1 MPPETKYA
9 KSGEINIAYQVVG
22 TGVVD
27 LVFVMGWAS
36 HLDWSWQEPS
46 FARFLRRL
54 ASFSRLIQF
63 DKRGTGFSDRTVG
76 LATFEQRMDDV
87 RAVMDAAG
95 SRRAAL
101 LGVSEGAAMC
111 ALFAATYPERTSAL
125 IMIGGFARRSWA
137 PDYPWG
143 ANEEERRSFLDQI
156 ERGWGG
162 PVALARRAP
171 SRATDE
177 QFRQWWATF
186 LRMSASPGAAT
197 ALTRMNMEIDIRHIL
212 PMLQAPTLII
222 HRTDDLAIR
231 VECSRYMAERI
242 PGASYVELPGR
253 DHLPFVGDQ
262 DAILDEVEGFLTGVR
277 PVRTPDHHMLATV
290 LVTGIRGAT
299 ETAIGLDDTRWR
311 AVRDSYAAL
320 VRRELAEHRGRE
332 IRTTDSGF
340 LAAFDSPARSIR
352 CACAIVDAAQS
363 AGIDVGAAL
372 HAGECEIVGDVVRGV
387 AVHLAAGIMA
397 HAQPGS
403 VVVSQTVKDL
413 VAGSDIAFQDLG
425 AYPLKGS
432 TGEWRLYRI
441 SSATGATTAAPS
453 RVEPGTGP
461 QLAPL
466 SHREGEV
473 ATLVA
478 LGLSNRQVAE
488 ELVIAESTV
497 ERHVA
502 NILKKLGYHSRAQI
516 AAWTVAHGLLRAHSV

>member
-1 MPPETKYA
+1 MPPETRYA
-9 KSGEINIAYQVVG
+9 KSGEVNIAYQVVG
-22 TGVVD
+22 AGAID

-63 DKRGTGFSDRTVG
+63 DKRGTGFSDRAAG

-95 SRRAAL
+95 SERAAL
-101 LGVSEGAAMC
+101 LGISEGAAMC

-125 IMIGGFARRSWA
+125 IMVGGFARRSWA
-137 PDYPWG
+137 LDYPWG
-143 ANEEERRSFLDQI
+143 TTEEERRSFLDQI

-186 LRMSASPGAAT
+186 LRMSASPGAA
-197 ALTRMNMEIDIRHIL
+197 AMLTRMNMEIDIRHVL
-212 PMLQAPTLII
+212 PGLQVPTLII

-231 VECSRYMAERI
+231 VEGSRYMAERI
-242 PGASYVELPGR
+242 LGARYVELPGR

-262 DAILDEVEGFLTGVR
+262 DAILDEVEVFLTGVR
-277 PVRTPDHHMLATV
+277 PIRTPEHMLATV
-290 LVTGIRGAT
+290 LVTSIHGAT
-299 ETAIGLDDTRWR
+299 ATAVGLDDVRWR
-311 AVRDSYAAL
+311 AIRDAYAAL
-320 VRRELAEHRGRE
+320 VRRELAEYRGRE
-332 IRTTDSGF
+332 VRTTDSGF
-340 LAAFDSPARSIR
+340 LATFDGPGRAIR
-352 CACAIVDAAQS
+352 CACAIVDAVRS
-363 AGIDVGAAL
+363 AGIDASAGL
-372 HAGECEIVGDVVRGV
+372 HAGECEIVDDAVRGV
-387 AVHLAAGIMA
+387 AVRLAAGIMA
-397 HAQPGS
+397 HAEPGS

-413 VAGSDIAFQDLG
+413 VAGSDIAFEDLG
-425 AYPLKGS
+425 TYPLKGS
-432 TGEWRLYRI
+432 TGEWRLYRVR
-441 SSATGATTAAPS
+441 STTGAPTPAPS
-453 RVEPGTGP
+453 RAEPMAVP

-516 AAWTVAHGLLRAHSV
+516 AAWTVEHGLLRGRST